1 MALTIIFIF
10 VVFATLLGV
19 YAGRHKKMDLE
30 NWSVGGRD
38 FGGVLVWVL
47 MAGEIYTTFSFLG
60 ASGWA
65 YSKGAPTFYILI
77 YIALAYV
84 LSYFILPPIWRLGK
98 KHKLVTQSDYFA
110 QRFSSKWLGVLVA
123 VVGVLFIVPYLQLQL
138 TGLGLIV
145 DIASGGAISKNVAI
159 LIAFVMVALFVFA
172 SGIRGTAWVSVLK
185 DIMMIVAM
193 IVVGIELP
201 YHYFGGIGPMFEHLM
216 AEKPDFLKLPGGTDN
231 LNVVWFMSTSLLTA
245 CGFYMWPH
253 YFNAVFTS
261 KSANTFKKNSIV
273 LPLYQLGLVFV
284 FFAGFTALLVVPGL
298 KNGDLSFL
306 ILVAKTYPTWFLGL
320 IGAAGAITAMVPSA
334 VLILTASTILS
345 KNIIKEAFLPNLSN
359 KSVGVLARWLVIL
372 ITFIALIFAIALP
385 SALVNLLLIGYDGV
399 TQFFPGV
406 VLGLLWARTSKE
418 GVASGII
425 AGLVVTA
432 VLVLGGMDPF
442 FGINAGFVALV
453 VNFVVTAIV
462 SILIPAKVAKQSQVM
477 DDSQLGV

>member
-1 MALTIIFIF
+1 MALAIIFIF

-19 YAGRHKKMDLE
+19 YAGHHKKMDLE
-30 NWSVGGRD
+30 NWSVGGRN

-84 LSYFILPPIWRLGK
+84 LSYFILPPIWRIGK
-98 KHKLVTQSDYFA
+98 KHQLVTQSDFFA
-110 QRFSSKWLGVLVA
+110 TRFNSKWLGVLVA

-145 DIASGGAISKNVAI
+145 DIASGGAISQNVAI
-159 LIAFVMVALFVFA
+159 VIAFVMVALFVFI

-193 IVVGIELP
+193 IVVGIGLP
-201 YHYFGGIGPMFEHLM
+201 YHYFGGIGPMFQKLM
-216 AEKPDFLKLPGGTDN
+216 AEKPGFLQLPGGTPN
-231 LNVVWFMSTSLLTA
+231 LNVLWFMSTSLLTA

-253 YFNAVFTS
+253 YFNAIFTS

-273 LPLYQLGLVFV
+273 LPIYQLGLVFV
-284 FFAGFTALLVVPGL
+284 FFAGFTALLIVPGL

-306 ILVAKTYPTWFLGL
+306 TLVAKTYPTWFLGL

-334 VLILTASTILS
+334 VLILTASTLLS
-345 KNIIKEAFLPNLSN
+345 KNIVKEAFLPNLST
-359 KSVGVLARWLVIL
+359 KGVGTLARWLVL
-372 ITFIALIFAIALP
+372 VITFIALVFAIALP

-406 VLGLLWARTSKE
+406 VLGLLWKRTSKA

-425 AGLVVTA
+425 AGILVTA
-432 VLVLGGMDPF
+432 ILVLGKMDPF

-453 VNFVVTAIV
+453 VNFVVTAVISALVPANV
-462 SILIPAKVAKQSQVM
+462 SQTPTINDQP
-477 DDSQLGV
+477 QLNG